1 MLVHPGF
8 DPVAISLGPLK
19 VHWYGLSYLA
29 GFYLFWWLSSRRAQR
44 LPHVAIQGWNKEVVS
59 DLIFYGVLGVILGGR
74 LGYVFFYSFD
84 RFLADPLYLVQVWK
98 GGMSFH
104 GGLIGVIVAMGL
116 FARKVQMRWWQV
128 LDFVAVATPV
138 GLLTGRIGNFINA
151 ELWGR
156 VTDMPWGM
164 VFPAV
169 GPEPRHPSQLY
180 EAGLEG
186 AAMLIILHWFAAKPR
201 PMMATSGLFLVL
213 YGVFRTFVEFFRT
226 PDEHIGFIAFDWLTM
241 GMLLCIP
248 MWGAGLLI
256 MAWAYHR
263 NELPPAAE
271 VAAPARQRKAGKSK
285 KGR

>member
-29 GFYLFWWLSSRRAQR
+29 GFYLFWWLGARRAR
-44 LPHVAIQGWNKEVVS
+44 TLPHVAIQGWNKEVIS
-59 DLIFYGVLGVILGGR
+59 DLIFYGVMGVILGGR

-84 RFLADPLYLVQVWK
+84 RFLAEPMYLFQVWK

-104 GGLIGVIVAMGL
+104 GGLIGVMVAMAL

-128 LDFVAVATPV
+128 LDFVAVAGPV
-138 GLLTGRIGNFINA
+138 GLMTGRIGNFING

-156 VTDMPWGM
+156 VTDVPWGM
-164 VFPAV
+164 VFPGV

-186 AAMLIILHWFAAKPR
+186 AALLIILHLYARKPR

-213 YGVFRTFVEFFRT
+213 YGVFRTFIEFFRT
-226 PDEHIGFIAFDWLTM
+226 PDAHIGFLAFGWLTM

-248 MWGAGLLI
+248 MWGAGLAL
-256 MAWAYHR
+256 MAWAYRR
-263 NELPPAAE
+263 NEMPPAAA
-271 VAAPARQRKAGKSK
+271 VAAPAGKAAK
-285 KGR
+285 KR